1 MGSSKWRLSRFRGR
15 LIVPED
21 LEELFQKQ
29 TEPWPSQRFLY
40 QIKREGLLLGTS
52 DSPYSFRDSMVPSHS
67 RTEGDVLFSEDISC
81 IWAHM
86 NSVLQQ
92 NWSLP
97 AAQGGQVVRNIQWV
111 SLTGKVNAVIV
122 MKNCTRTQLQL
133 FSLEETNLNE
143 VRVLQ
148 NDMLVLIIQGIIIS
162 QRNNKLFYLLLIVS
176 EVMIVLFG
184 WLSKEQQSKLFCPLR
199 VSTELLLVNL

>member
-29 TEPWPSQRFLY
+29 IEPWPSQRFLY

-97 AAQGGQVVRNIQWV
+97 AAQGGQGTSQKYGMSILDRK
-111 SLTGKVNAVIV
+111 GKCSYCYEELHQDPTAIV
-122 MKNCTRTQLQL
+122 QPR
-133 FSLEETNLNE
+133 
-143 VRVLQ
+143 
-148 NDMLVLIIQGIIIS
+148 G
-162 QRNNKLFYLLLIVS
+162 NKF
-176 EVMIVLFG
+176 EWG
-184 WLSKEQQSKLFCPLR
+184 
-199 VSTELLLVNL
+199 

>member
-1 MGSSKWRLSRFRGR
+1 
-15 LIVPED
+15 
-21 LEELFQKQ
+21 
-29 TEPWPSQRFLY
+29 
-40 QIKREGLLLGTS
+40 
-52 DSPYSFRDSMVPSHS
+52 
-67 RTEGDVLFSEDISC
+67 
-81 IWAHM
+81 
-86 NSVLQQ
+86 
-92 NWSLP
+92 
-97 AAQGGQVVRNIQWV
+97 
-111 SLTGKVNAVIV
+111 

-184 WLSKEQQSKLFCPLR
+184 WLSKEQQSKFFCPLR